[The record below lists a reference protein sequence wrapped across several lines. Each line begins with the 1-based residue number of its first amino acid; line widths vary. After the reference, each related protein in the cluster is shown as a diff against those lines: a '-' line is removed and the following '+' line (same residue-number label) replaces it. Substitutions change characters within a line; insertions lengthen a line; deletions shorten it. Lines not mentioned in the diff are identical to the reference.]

1 MANKTVALLCLMF
14 VVLSAKA
21 QDKQYKVHTIAFYNI
36 ENFYDTINDPNT
48 RDDEWV
54 YSGKNFKLK
63 VSNIAKVISMLGVN
77 EKTNPNSPTVIG
89 LAEVENRA
97 ALEALVKDPQII
109 SKDYGIIHFDSPDRR
124 GIDNALLY
132 QKKHFRPTSYKN
144 IPLYIYDDNAKPDSS
159 VEEKDKKKDKDSFDD
174 KDENVEVDSKTR
186 RIYTRDQLLVTGL
199 LDGEEMHFIVNHW
212 PSRRGGEA
220 ISSPL
225 REAAAA
231 LNKKI
236 IDSLYKIN
244 PNAKVITMGDL
255 NDGPYNKSIKKVLG
269 AKAKKE
275 DVQPMGLFNPMEDL
289 SNKGVGTLA
298 YRDAW
303 DLFDQMILT
312 EPLIRKDYTSYGFWK
327 ADVFSKPFM
336 FQTAGQYKG
345 YPNRNWNGKMG
356 YSDHLPVYLY
366 LIKEQKNK

>member
-1 MANKTVALLCLMF
+1 MTKKIIALLTVSFIM
-14 VVLSAKA
+14 LSVAA
-21 QDKQYKVHTIAFYNI
+21 QEKKFKVHTVAFYNI
-36 ENFYDTINDPNT
+36 ENFYDTLNDPNT

-54 YSGKNFKLK
+54 YSGKDFKTK
-63 VSNIAKVISMLGVN
+63 VSNIAKVISMIG
-77 EKTNPNSPTVIG
+77 TSDNPNSPTVIG
-89 LAEVENRA
+89 LAEVENRR
-97 ALEALVKDPQII
+97 ALEALVKDSQII
-109 SKDYGIIHFDSPDRR
+109 GKDYGIIHFDSPDRR

-132 QKKHFRPTSYKN
+132 QKKHFKPTSYIN
-144 IPLYIYDDNAKPDSS
+144 VPLFIYDDNAKPEGTDKA
-159 VEEKDKKKDKDSFDD
+159 KDKEKKEGFVDA
-174 KDENVEVDSKTR
+174 DENAEVDNKTR

-199 LDGEEMHFIVNHW
+199 LDGEEIHFIVNHW

-236 IDSLYKIN
+236 TDSLFQKN

-269 AKAKKE
+269 AKAKREEVKE
-275 DVQPMGLFNPMEDL
+275 MGFFNPMEEM
-289 SNKGVGTLA
+289 SKNGIGTLA

-303 DLFDQMILT
+303 DLFDQIIIT
-312 EPLIRKDYTSYGFWK
+312 EPLIRKDYSSFRFWK
-327 ADVFSKPFM
+327 AGVFSKPFM
-336 FQTAGQYKG
+336 FQSAGQYKG
-345 YPNRNWNGKMG
+345 YPNRNWNGHIG

-366 LIKEQKNK
+366 LIKQQ